1 MRDEATNRGLRS
13 RDIIPLLT
21 LVGYVLVNLYGKWPR
36 WSWILLILATLS
48 LTLDHYSA
56 LKSIF
61 STWKETSKDRK
72 AARKAFPEL
81 QDFVRRFERFANRQS
96 SDTLHYIVESDI
108 YQGRADFRADCQLPN
123 VDIWIYQRLYLS
135 ERLDRQPKT
144 MKELRPALMEFH
156 NLVSS
161 YNNFCVAPIFELL
174 PANVR
179 AQLNSRVV
187 GKLNLFQQEV
197 RSFLEGYQLFVK
209 RLIEERPNLR
219 GTPSTFN
226 MPKPMS

>member
-1 MRDEATNRGLRS
+1 MDDKTSDRGLKS
-13 RDIIPLLT
+13 RDIIPFLT

-36 WSWILLILATLS
+36 WSWILLILAGLS
-48 LTLDHYSA
+48 FIFDHWSG
-56 LKSIF
+56 LKNIF
-61 STWKETSKDRK
+61 SRWKENRKDEK

-81 QDFVRRFERFANRQS
+81 QEFVRRFTAFANRQS
-96 SDTLHYIVESDI
+96 GDTVHYIVESDLW
-108 YQGRADFRADCQLPN
+108 QGRPEFRADCQLPN
-123 VDIWIYQRLYLS
+123 VDIWILQRLYFS

-156 NLVSS
+156 YLLGS

-179 AQLNSRVV
+179 AQITPPVLA
-187 GKLNLFQQEV
+187 KLNLFQQKL
-197 RSFLEGYQLFVK
+197 RSYLESYQLFVE
-209 RLIEERPNLR
+209 RLIEARPILR

-226 MPKPMS
+226 MPKPM